1 MKGVE
6 KRDTRF
12 LFSEIRS
19 APRPHLKA
27 NSTRATLLF
36 RNNGNVKLTATGNWH
51 KCRPRLA
58 LFIHGKTFSSACV
71 FSSLPLPFSLF
82 LFFCPYHP
90 LFIFLLLFPP
100 LLPPSSSSLTA
111 LFHLCRVESCVFP
124 LSPLQSS
131 WFVRSLLLLSCL
143 NSFCLL
149 SPPFLLSPF
158 ILCFSPPFSFCFQRS
173 LCSSA
178 SSPPLIRSLS
188 LSLNRPPTHH
198 AVSFLLSPL
207 FLSLFSLFFFF
218 SVCARSCVH
227 ASSMHFAC
235 KPLSL
240 PQAVI
245 IAGVLEAGLPS
256 ASRVDSPCLWLNV
269 DSDTRSYSWKKNLEV
284 KDGCVREF
292 LTRWLQRW
300 SSTTHVTESFNN

>member
-90 LFIFLLLFPP
+90 LFIFLLLFPL

-178 SSPPLIRSLS
+178 PPPFSLS
-188 LSLNRPPTHH
+188 FSVSQPSTYTPCRFVSLVP
-198 AVSFLLSPL
+198 ALFFLFFLFSSF
-207 FLSLFSLFFFF
+207 FLS
-218 SVCARSCVH
+218 VH
-227 ASSMHFAC
+227 ARAC
-235 KPLSL
+235 TRVRCTLRANRSL

-256 ASRVDSPCLWLNV
+256 ASRVDSPCLWLSV

-284 KDGCVREF
+284 KDGCVRES

-300 SSTTHVTESFNN
+300 SSTTHVTKSFNN

>member
-51 KCRPRLA
+51 KCGPRLA

-178 SSPPLIRSLS
+178 SSPPPPYSLSFSVSQPSTYTPCRFVSLVPAFSFSFFSFLLFFCLCTLVRAREFDALCVQTALSPASRYYRRCARSWTPFRLPGGQSLS
-188 LSLNRPPTHH
+188 LT
-198 AVSFLLSPL
+198 
-207 FLSLFSLFFFF
+207 
-218 SVCARSCVH
+218 
-227 ASSMHFAC
+227 
-235 KPLSL
+235 
-240 PQAVI
+240 
-245 IAGVLEAGLPS
+245 
-256 ASRVDSPCLWLNV
+256 
-269 DSDTRSYSWKKNLEV
+269 
-284 KDGCVREF
+284 
-292 LTRWLQRW
+292 QRR
-300 SSTTHVTESFNN
+300 

>member
-90 LFIFLLLFPP
+90 LFIFLLLFPL

-178 SSPPLIRSLS
+178 PPFFALFLCLSTVHLHTMPFRFSCSRS
-188 LSLNRPPTHH
+188 
-198 AVSFLLSPL
+198 

-227 ASSMHFAC
+227 ASSMHFAR

-256 ASRVDSPCLWLNV
+256 ASRVDSPCLWLSV

-284 KDGCVREF
+284 KDGCVRES

-300 SSTTHVTESFNN
+300 SSTTHVTKSFNN

>member
-90 LFIFLLLFPP
+90 LFIFLLLFPL
-100 LLPPSSSSLTA
+100 LLPSSSSSLTA

-178 SSPPLIRSLS
+178 PPLFRSLS

-198 AVSFLLSPL
+198 AVSFLLFPL
-207 FLSLFSLFFFF
+207 FSFSFFSFLLFFCLCTLVRAREFDALCAQTAL
-218 SVCARSCVH
+218 SPASRYYRRCARSWTP
-227 ASSMHFAC
+227 FR
-235 KPLSL
+235 LSGG
-240 PQAVI
+240 QSV
-245 IAGVLEAGLPS
+245 S
-256 ASRVDSPCLWLNV
+256 
-269 DSDTRSYSWKKNLEV
+269 
-284 KDGCVREF
+284 
-292 LTRWLQRW
+292 LTQRR
-300 SSTTHVTESFNN
+300 

>member
-178 SSPPLIRSLS
+178 SSPPPLFAFFLCLSTVHLHTMPFRFSCPRFFFLFFLFSSFFLSVHARACTRVRCTLRANRSLS
-188 LSLNRPPTHH
+188 RKP
-198 AVSFLLSPL
+198 LLSQ
-207 FLSLFSLFFFF
+207 
-218 SVCARSCVH
+218 VCS
-227 ASSMHFAC
+227 
-235 KPLSL
+235 KLDSL
-240 PQAVI
+240 PPPGWTVPVFDSTSIVI
-245 IAGVLEAGLPS
+245 PEVILGRRTWKLRMAVLE
-256 ASRVDSPCLWLNV
+256 N
-269 DSDTRSYSWKKNLEV
+269 
-284 KDGCVREF
+284 F
-292 LTRWLQRW
+292 
-300 SSTTHVTESFNN
+300 